1 MYTLNNFLN
10 ESGKA
15 EAPNKIKT
23 FEDFVN
29 SKVEEEDDTEEGK
42 DTIDSVQSEKDKED
56 GETSAETQHG
66 DDVANTTAD
75 SSDVAADVAKD
86 VEKEIAADDAKADT
100 KDTEEEEIDAEEI
113 VDDEEGED

>member
-29 SKVEEEDDTEEGK
+29 SKVDEEGDDDTEEGK

-56 GETSAETQHG
+56 GENSA
-66 DDVANTTAD
+66 
-75 SSDVAADVAKD
+75 
-86 VEKEIAADDAKADT
+86 
-100 KDTEEEEIDAEEI
+100 
-113 VDDEEGED
+113 